1 MNELLSLSLSLC
13 TCVGAGYRHLGLIAV
28 LAAVDT
34 GVPSGT
40 ATQGKRAFRSTA
52 EILKSM
58 IESLAG
64 QTILRPI
71 VCPYSLAEKQNYQTC
86 NYNPQANSY

>member
-1 MNELLSLSLSLC
+1 MSFSLSLCLSLC

-28 LAAVDT
+28 LAAIDT